1 MGLRVSGKNFSL
13 GDALRQHVLTRIETA
28 SAKYFDGSVTG
39 HVVVDHEGSGYRTD
53 CTLHLTSG
61 MTLHSEGRAQEP
73 YASFEQ
79 AADRLEA
86 RLRRYKTRLKGHHTA
101 AAAAQPTTLETV
113 SDYTIEPPGS
123 DHAEAEVYHPVV
135 IAETTRTL
143 KELPV
148 SDAVRDLD
156 LSGAPVLVF
165 RHVSSGRVNLVYRR
179 PDGNIGWLDPG
190 AAERGAG
197 RS

>member
-13 GDALRQHVLTRIETA
+13 GESLRTHVLERIEGATT
-28 SAKYFDGSVTG
+28 KYFGGSVTG

-53 CTLHLTSG
+53 CTLHLASG

-86 RLRRYKTRLKGHHTA
+86 RLRRYKTRLKKHHGSPGH
-101 AAAAQPTTLETV
+101 AQPTQAEIV
-113 SDYTIEPPGS
+113 SDYTIEPPGP
-123 DHAEAEVYHPVV
+123 DHAEEEIYHPAV
-135 IAETTRTL
+135 IAEATRAL

-165 RHVSSGRVNLVYRR
+165 KHSSSGRVNIVYRR

-190 AAERGAG
+190 APERKAA

>member
-1 MGLRVSGKNFSL
+1 MSLRVSGKNFSI
-13 GDALRQHVLTRIETA
+13 GEALRGHVLARIETA
-28 SAKYFDGSVTG
+28 ASKFFDGSVTG
-39 HVVVDHEGSGYRTD
+39 HVVLDHEGSGYRTD
-53 CTLHLTSG
+53 CTLHLASG
-61 MTLHSEGRAQEP
+61 MTLHCEGRAHEP

-86 RLRRYKTRLKGHHTA
+86 RLRRYKTRLKGHHA
-101 AAAAQPTTLETV
+101 SHVPAQPTPAEIV
-113 SDYTIEPPGS
+113 SDYTIEPPGP
-123 DHAEAEVYHPVV
+123 DHAEEEIYHPAV
-135 IAETTRTL
+135 IAETTRAL

-156 LSGAPVLVF
+156 LSGAPVLIF
-165 RHVSSGRVNLVYRR
+165 KHSTSGRVNIVYRR

-190 AAERGAG
+190 APERKAA

>member
-1 MGLRVSGKNFSL
+1 MGLRVSGKNFSI
-13 GDALRQHVLTRIETA
+13 GEALRSHVLERIETA
-28 SAKYFDGSVTG
+28 SAKYFGGSVLG

-53 CTLHLTSG
+53 CTLHLASG

-86 RLRRYKTRLKGHHTA
+86 RLRRYKTRLKGHHPTPA
-101 AAAAQPTTLETV
+101 PAQPTTLETV

-123 DHAEAEVYHPVV
+123 DHAETETYHPVV
-135 IAETTRTL
+135 IAETTQALR
-143 KELPV
+143 ELAV
-148 SDAVRDLD
+148 SDAVKDLD

-165 RHVSSGRVNLVYRR
+165 RHASSGRTNLVYRR

-190 AAERGAG
+190 APERKAER
-197 RS
+197 